1 MAKDETAGLNQ
12 AGSNITKLKDDI
24 VKGVGSINEL
34 KLERTSINEQIGALR
49 SDLEAKGIKK
59 QALDMAMTYMNWD
72 EDKREGFDIAYTIV
86 REALGAPLA
95 TDQMDM
101 HDIMADAPKTMSET
115 SEAETQPEE

>member
-1 MAKDETAGLNQ
+1 MAKDETAGLKQ

-24 VKGVGSINEL
+24 VKGVDSINEL

-86 REALGAPLA
+86 REALGAPMVS
-95 TDQMDM
+95 DQMDM
-101 HDIMADAPKTMSET
+101 SELLAEAPQTMSET
-115 SEAETQPEE
+115 SESNE